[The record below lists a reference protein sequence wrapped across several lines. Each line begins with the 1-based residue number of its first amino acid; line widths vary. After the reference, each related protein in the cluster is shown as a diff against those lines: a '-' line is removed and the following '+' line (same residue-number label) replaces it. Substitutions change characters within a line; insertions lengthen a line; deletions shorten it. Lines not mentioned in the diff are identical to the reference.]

1 MSMRVERRIVVAGTL
16 IVVVM
21 ALVAAIPWVMN
32 VQLEAAFGALADVA
46 ARERAYESLL
56 DTFAAI
62 DHDRRAYL
70 LTGRGV
76 FLQSPAAA
84 LAALAPIRQRLQGGA
99 HDGDERATLRV
110 IERDLDAELAGPRRD
125 AVRVARL
132 RDRIAAEIARERAE
146 RTRWHDR
153 VIRDSRF
160 ASRSAIAA
168 AVAEALILA
177 AALRA
182 AGRAMLALRRAAD
195 EADARSR
202 LLHRLQCAA
211 SLDETP
217 AILGAALAAM
227 YPGAPGAF
235 YLRRVG
241 HDRLER
247 RAAWGSTQWPEQLPT
262 TLATPGPLPGNDVP
276 APACCQPLL
285 AQGALI
291 GAVCLGIP
299 AQACDGIARLGEQ
312 VALALANIELRERL
326 RHQSLVDPLTQ
337 LYNRRFLAD
346 AFERELE
353 RARRAQA
360 PVSVVLID
368 LDHFKRINDV
378 HGHDTGDAV
387 LAMVGTLLRE
397 AVRGADVAC
406 RYGGEEMLVVLP
418 GCGFADALERAEELR
433 RRIAGLAVGARGGQV
448 GISASFGV
456 ASYPEHGA
464 TPAQLVAAADGA
476 LYAAKREG
484 RDRVAGAAQLHTLR
498 VSDLVG

>member
-1 MSMRVERRIVVAGTL
+1 MRIERRIVVAGTL
-16 IVVVM
+16 IVLVM
-21 ALVAAIPWVMN
+21 ALVAAIPWIMN

-70 LTGRGV
+70 LTGRDV

-84 LAALAPIRQRLQGGA
+84 LAALAPIRQRLRAGA
-99 HDGDERATLRV
+99 HDEEERTTLRV

-125 AVRVARL
+125 AARVARL
-132 RDRIAAEIARERAE
+132 EDRIDAEIARERGE
-146 RTRWHDR
+146 RTRWHDS
-153 VIRDSRF
+153 VIRDSRLS
-160 ASRSAIAA
+160 SRSAIAA
-168 AVAEALILA
+168 AVLEALILA

-182 AGRAMLALRRAAD
+182 AGRALLALRREAD
-195 EADARSR
+195 ESEGRSR
-202 LLHRLQCAA
+202 LLHRLQCMAR
-211 SLDETP
+211 LDETP
-217 AILGAALAAM
+217 AIVGAALETM
-227 YPGAPGAF
+227 YPGVPGAF

-241 HDRLER
+241 QDRLER
-247 RAAWGSTQWPEQLPT
+247 QAAWGKAPWPAQLPT
-262 TLATPGPLPGNDVP
+262 ALPAGPLAGDDAP
-276 APACCQPLL
+276 APSYCLPLL

-291 GAVCLGIP
+291 GAVCLGQR
-299 AQACDGIARLGEQ
+299 AHAADGIARLGEQ

-353 RARRAQA
+353 RAQRAQA
-360 PVSVVLID
+360 PVSIVLID
-368 LDHFKRINDV
+368 LDHFKQINDV
-378 HGHDTGDAV
+378 HGHDTGDTV
-387 LAMVGTLLRE
+387 LATVGTLLRD

-418 GCGFADALERAEELR
+418 GCGFDAALERAEELR
-433 RRIAGLAVGARGGQV
+433 GRIARLAVAARDGRRV

-456 ASYPEHGA
+456 ATYPEHGA
-464 TPAQLVAAADGA
+464 AQAQLVAAADAA
-476 LYAAKREG
+476 LYAAKRAG
-484 RDRVAGAAQLHTLR
+484 RDRVAGAGRLHTSN
-498 VSDLVG
+498 VSDLVD

>member
-1 MSMRVERRIVVAGTL
+1 MNMRVERRIVVAGTL
-16 IVVVM
+16 IVLVM

-70 LTGRGV
+70 LTSRAV

-84 LAALAPIRQRLQGGA
+84 LAALAPIRQRLRAGA
-99 HDGDERATLRV
+99 HDADERTTLRA
-110 IERDLDAELAGPRRD
+110 IERDLDAELADPRRD
-125 AVRVARL
+125 GARVARL
-132 RDRIAAEIARERAE
+132 QDRIDAEIARERAE
-146 RTRWHDR
+146 RTRWHER
-153 VIRDSRF
+153 VMRDSRF

-182 AGRAMLALRRAAD
+182 TGRAMLALRRAAD
-195 EADARSR
+195 EAEERGR
-202 LLHRLQCAA
+202 LLHRLQCA
-211 SLDETP
+211 SGLDETP
-217 AILGAALAAM
+217 ALLGAALPVM
-227 YPGAPGAF
+227 YPNISGAF

-247 RAAWGSTQWPEQLPT
+247 HAAWGNAAWPAQ
-262 TLATPGPLPGNDVP
+262 LATTQAPGPLAGDDVP
-276 APACCQPLL
+276 APSYCLPLL

-291 GAVCLGIP
+291 GALCLGIRAP
-299 AQACDGIARLGEQ
+299 AAGGFALLGEQ

-326 RHQSLVDPLTQ
+326 RHESLVDPLTQ
-337 LYNRRFLAD
+337 LYNRRFLVD

-353 RARRAQA
+353 RAARAQSS
-360 PVSVVLID
+360 VSIALID
-368 LDHFKRINDV
+368 LDHFKQINDV

-418 GCGFADALERAEELR
+418 GCGFGDALERAEELR
-433 RRIAGLAVGARGGQV
+433 GRIARLAVAARDGKRV

-456 ASYPEHGA
+456 ASYPEHGT
-464 TPAQLVAAADGA
+464 TPAQLMAAADAA
-476 LYAAKREG
+476 LYAAKRDG
-484 RDRVAGAAQLHTLR
+484 RDRVAGAGQLHTFN
-498 VSDLVG
+498 VSNLVR